1 MEEAKLKGKEP
12 PVFKDDNKACEWN
25 LTMTK
30 MDVRRLSKNFA
41 FMIRT
46 LKDKTSSEEI
56 SDAAKAVLEHHF
68 DNHQHCGSFC
78 RRKAEI
84 ETGKLDERK
93 CYRDEKKDTLLC
105 DKLQSVLARFLTLDM
120 LKEVAHSLHT
130 CANESFNNTVSWA
143 APKNKMHA
151 GSNSLRNRMSTAIGI
166 KTLGTSD
173 CHVGL
178 CNKLGIALT
187 PDVLH
192 FLTVKSRVRRKQIAR
207 TKTSE
212 YKRERK
218 ADEYERLKHDTKDA
232 KRARAKRDG
241 SVHKSGIG
249 MTGGYDLED
258 EEENE
263 EDAANPSSAKRCS
276 KCKKLGHLR
285 PTNKLCQHHKPRN
298 KKANGPK
305 NEGSNEP
312 VISEEQ
318 GVADEMDAM
327 DNFPLQDNSST
338 DAAFF
343 SATGSF
349 DSDADAVTDDAT
361 SRGIL

>member
-1 MEEAKLKGKEP
+1 
-12 PVFKDDNKACEWN
+12 
-25 LTMTK
+25 
-30 MDVRRLSKNFA
+30 
-41 FMIRT
+41 
-46 LKDKTSSEEI
+46 
-56 SDAAKAVLEHHF
+56 
-68 DNHQHCGSFC
+68 
-78 RRKAEI
+78 
-84 ETGKLDERK
+84 
-93 CYRDEKKDTLLC
+93 
-105 DKLQSVLARFLTLDM
+105 
-120 LKEVAHSLHT
+120 
-130 CANESFNNTVSWA
+130 
-143 APKNKMHA
+143 
-151 GSNSLRNRMSTAIGI
+151 MSIAIGT

-192 FLTVKSRVRRKQIAR
+192 FLTVKSRVRRKRIAR

-212 YKRERK
+212 YKRKRK
-218 ADEYERLKHDTKDA
+218 ADECERLKHDTKDA

-285 PTNKLCQHHKPRN
+285 PTNKLCQCYKPRN

-318 GVADEMDAM
+318 GMADEMDAM

-338 DAAFF
+338 DTAFF
-343 SATGSF
+343 SAAGSF